1 MPLLNGH
8 LWDLWQSNA
17 MIRLLSYSCLALLIA
32 FTLRQLAHGLFR
44 RIKRRHPSLAPLISH
59 TSRPMR
65 WLSPLLAF
73 AITLNSVP
81 DLSDM
86 SGMPTLQKAL
96 LFAVIGAVTWLCVGF
111 ISGLEGVAF
120 QTRSL
125 EHERSP
131 RSRRMLTQVRVLSRI
146 SMVVITI
153 IGLAGILMT
162 VPAVRQFGASLLASA
177 GLAGLAVG
185 FAARPVLGNVI
196 AGIQIALT
204 QPISLDDCIMVEG
217 QLGFVEEITGTYV
230 VIRTWD
236 ERRMVVPLS
245 YFIENP
251 ISNWTRTDTNLIG
264 AIFMWFD
271 FTVPLDKLREEFER
285 LLTIDPQWN
294 RREKLFQVS
303 DCNEHALQIRIL
315 ISADGMPAWWDTSCR
330 IREGLLAFVTEHY
343 PESLPTA
350 RTRLQQDGS
359 TPFSITP
366 PTPSSMWPEGVSKP
380 QPSTL

>member
-1 MPLLNGH
+1 MPLMNGD
-8 LWDLWQSNA
+8 LWDIWQTNV
-17 MIRLLSYSCLALLIA
+17 MVRLLGYSCLALLVA
-32 FTLRQLAHGLFR
+32 LTLRQLAHRAFR
-44 RIKRRHPSLAPLISH
+44 RLKKRHPTLTPLISQ

-65 WLSPLLAF
+65 WLSPMLAF
-73 AITLNSVP
+73 AITLNAVP
-81 DLSDM
+81 SLSEI
-86 SGMPTLQKAL
+86 SWMPALQKTL
-96 LFAVIGAVTWLCVGF
+96 LFAVIGAFTWLTVG
-111 ISGLEGVAF
+111 IIAGLEGMAF
-120 QTRSL
+120 QSRSL
-125 EHERSP
+125 EQDRSP
-131 RSRRMLTQVRVLSRI
+131 RSRRVLTQVRVLCRI
-146 SMVVITI
+146 SMVVVTI

-217 QLGFVEEITGTYV
+217 QLGFVEEITSTYV

-236 ERRMVVPLS
+236 ERRLVVPLS

-271 FTVPLDKLREEFER
+271 FSVPLAELRQEFER
-285 LLTIDPQWN
+285 LLSIDPQWN
-294 RREKLFQVS
+294 GREKLFQVS
-303 DCNEHALQIRIL
+303 DCNEHALQIRVL

-330 IREGLLAFVTEHY
+330 IREGLLTFIAEHY

-350 RTRLQQDGS
+350 RTRLQSDHR

-366 PTPSSMWPEGVSKP
+366 PVPSEQWPSSTPTPRPV
-380 QPSTL
+380 T

>member
-1 MPLLNGH
+1 MPLMNGH
-8 LWDLWQSNA
+8 LWDIWQTNA
-17 MIRLLSYSCLALLIA
+17 MIRLLGYSCLALLIA
-32 FTLRQLAHGLFR
+32 LTLRQLAHRAFR
-44 RIKRRHPSLAPLISH
+44 RIKRRHPTLAPLISQ

-65 WLSPLLAF
+65 WLSPLMAF
-73 AITLNSVP
+73 AITLNVVP
-81 DLSDM
+81 SLSQI

-96 LFAVIGAVTWLCVGF
+96 LFAVIGAFTWLTVGL
-111 ISGLEGVAF
+111 IAGLEGMAF
-120 QTRSL
+120 QSRSL
-125 EHERSP
+125 EQDRSP
-131 RSRRMLTQVRVLSRI
+131 RSRRVLTQVRVLCRI
-146 SMVVITI
+146 SMVVVTI

-217 QLGFVEEITGTYV
+217 QLGFVEEITSTYV
-230 VIRTWD
+230 VVRTWD
-236 ERRMVVPLS
+236 ERRLVVPLS

-251 ISNWTRTDTNLIG
+251 ISNWTRTDTHLIG

-271 FTVPLDKLREEFER
+271 FSVPLTALRQEFER
-285 LLTIDPQWN
+285 LLSIDPQWN
-294 RREKLFQVS
+294 GREKLFQVS
-303 DCNEHALQIRIL
+303 DCNEHALQIRVL

-330 IREGLLAFVTEHY
+330 IREGLLTFVAEHY

-350 RTRLQQDGS
+350 RTRLQSDPT
-359 TPFSITP
+359 TPFSITSP
-366 PTPSSMWPEGVSKP
+366 IPSAQWPDNVPTPRP
-380 QPSTL
+380 TT